1 MNEISPAELLGQI
14 RALSKN
20 LANPAALPADA
31 VGRAEPREDFAKLL
45 TTSLNAVNDAQ
56 QAAGDLKHGF
66 ENGTTDASLA
76 EVMIAAQKADLSFRA
91 VTEVRNKLVQ
101 AYQDIMNMPV

>member
-1 MNEISPAELLGQI
+1 MNEISPDQLLQQI
-14 RALSKN
+14 RTLGKN
-20 LANPAALPADA
+20 LQTPATTQPVTTHETTEFGSLLKKSLDA
-31 VGRAEPREDFAKLL
+31 VNELQQQSSKLK
-45 TTSLNAVNDAQ
+45 T
-56 QAAGDLKHGF
+56 GF

-76 EVMIAAQKADLSFRA
+76 EVMIAAQKADISFRA

>member
-1 MNEISPAELLGQI
+1 MNEISPDQLLSQI
-14 RALSKN
+14 RSMSQSLQAPPEVNAPSS
-20 LANPAALPADA
+20 
-31 VGRAEPREDFAKLL
+31 GEFGQLL
-45 TTSLNAVNDAQ
+45 KTSLDSVNSAQ
-56 QAAGDLKHGF
+56 QASRELKVGF

-76 EVMIAAQKADLSFRA
+76 EVMIASQKADISFRA